1 MIVAGACGVMALT
14 SAVAAFLPAARA
26 DSRSSGV
33 AAWRRELAAQ
43 TAGSAHG
50 PWRLSR
56 SRAMSLALPAAY
68 FESLGLARLSEPARA

>member
-33 AAWRRELAAQ
+33 AAW
-43 TAGSAHG
+43 SVN
-50 PWRLSR
+50 WRHR
-56 SRAMSLALPAAY
+56 PPGVPTGR
-68 FESLGLARLSEPARA
+68 GV